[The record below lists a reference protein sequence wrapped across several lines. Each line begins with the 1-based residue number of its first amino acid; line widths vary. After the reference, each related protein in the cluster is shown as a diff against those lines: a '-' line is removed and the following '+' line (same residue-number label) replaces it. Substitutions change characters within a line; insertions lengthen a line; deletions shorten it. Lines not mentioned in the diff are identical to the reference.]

1 MSARRSRSIAA
12 STLGLLVTA
21 GVASAV
27 EPPATTAAPAA
38 TTPAAAPAA
47 PPTDERIA
55 AYQEFRRAFSAREY
69 AAARAAAERV
79 VVLTEQLH
87 GTDSRELVNPL
98 ANLGA
103 AHYRLAEY
111 PAAEVAF
118 ARAVRI
124 VDGQIAGADRS
135 LIAPL
140 RGLGETYL
148 ATKQYAEAALALKRA
163 TDLSRNLDG
172 LFNTDQLET
181 LDSLIEAY
189 IGLERLQDA
198 EKESQYAFRVA
209 ESAFGR
215 TDLRLLEPL
224 DRLARWYEY
233 VGRYTTAR
241 GLHAR
246 ALQLSETQAS
256 PGSALGVDAL
266 RGLARTYYLEFIYG
280 PEDPESA
287 TTDPM
292 APIAPTPEG
301 RLNPDGERALK
312 LALEALARAQ
322 PPDQQARAGTLVE
335 LGDWYLIGGALARAH
350 DAYRQG
356 WTESQ
361 AAGGTALAT
370 LQQPRRLAYRPPSIS
385 ISRASPTRPDE
396 WEERFVEVRFTVG
409 TDGRVAS
416 VETAATNAPA
426 AAERSVQFAVRR
438 ARYAPRLEN
447 GEPVETTGVLLRER
461 VLVRKGSSPAGEAA
475 TETSAPASNPTS
487 NPTSTPASAPATAP
501 ASAADGAAAPPAA
514 P

>member
-1 MSARRSRSIAA
+1 VSVRTSRSIAV
-12 STLGLLVTA
+12 SSLGLLMTA
-21 GVASAV
+21 GGAWAV
-27 EPPATTAAPAA
+27 EPPATAAS
-38 TTPAAAPAA
+38 PAAAPAA
-47 PPTDERIA
+47 LPAPAAPPVDERIA
-55 AYQEFRRAFSAREY
+55 AYQEFQRAFGARDY
-69 AAARAAAERV
+69 AAARPAAERV

-98 ANLGA
+98 SNLGA
-103 AHYRLAEY
+103 VHYRLGEH

-172 LFNTDQLET
+172 LFNVDQLET

-209 ESAFGR
+209 ESAYGR
-215 TDLRLLEPL
+215 TDLRLLDPL

-256 PGSALGVDAL
+256 PGSVLGVDAL

-287 TTDPM
+287 TADPM

-312 LALEALARAQ
+312 LALEALSRAQ
-322 PPDQQARAGTLVE
+322 PPDLQARAGTLVE

-356 WTESQ
+356 WAESQ
-361 AAGGTALAT
+361 SAGGAALVT

-385 ISRASPTRPDE
+385 IARASPTRPDE

-409 TDGRVAS
+409 TDGRVS
-416 VETAATNAPA
+416 SIETAATNAPA

-461 VLVRKGSSPAGEAA
+461 VLVRKGSGSADDGASA
-475 TETSAPASNPTS
+475 TETAAAAENAGAGSAQSAESAATPPASP
-487 NPTSTPASAPATAP
+487 
-501 ASAADGAAAPPAA
+501 
-514 P
+514 

>member
-1 MSARRSRSIAA
+1 MSVHPTRCIAV
-12 STLGLLVTA
+12 STLGLLLSGA
-21 GVASAV
+21 ASHAV
-27 EPPATTAAPAA
+27 EQPATPAAQAAAPAA
-38 TTPAAAPAA
+38 TPAA

-55 AYQEFRRAFSAREY
+55 AYQQFQRAFSARDY
-69 AAARAAAERV
+69 AAARPAAERV
-79 VVLTEQLH
+79 VVLTEQQH

-98 ANLGA
+98 SNLGA
-103 AHYRLAEY
+103 VHYRLGEY

-118 ARAVRI
+118 ARALRI
-124 VDGQIAGADRS
+124 VDGQIAGADRN

-172 LFNTDQLET
+172 LFNVDQLET

-209 ESAFGR
+209 ESAYGR
-215 TDLRLLEPL
+215 SDLRLLEPL

-256 PGSALGVDAL
+256 PGSVLGVDAL

-287 TTDPM
+287 AADPM
-292 APIAPTPEG
+292 APLAPTPEG

-322 PPDQQARAGTLVE
+322 PPDLQARAGTLVE

-356 WTESQ
+356 WNESQ
-361 AAGGTALAT
+361 AAGGATLAT

-385 ISRASPTRPDE
+385 IARASPTRPEE

-409 TDGRVAS
+409 TDGRVSS

-461 VLVRKGSSPAGEAA
+461 VLVRKC
-475 TETSAPASNPTS
+475 SAPAEDP
-487 NPTSTPASAPATAP
+487 PPETPETPPEASPQMPPDVAPGT
-501 ASAADGAAAPPAA
+501 PPANS
-514 P
+514 

>member
-1 MSARRSRSIAA
+1 MSVRTSRSIAV
-12 STLGLLVTA
+12 SSLGLLMTA
-21 GVASAV
+21 GAAWAV
-27 EPPATTAAPAA
+27 EPPAKAASPTATSAA
-38 TTPAAAPAA
+38 VPAPAA
-47 PPTDERIA
+47 PSPADERIA
-55 AYQEFRRAFSAREY
+55 AYLEFQRAFGARDY
-69 AAARAAAERV
+69 AAARPAAERV

-98 ANLGA
+98 VNLGA
-103 AHYRLAEY
+103 VHYRLGEH

-148 ATKQYAEAALALKRA
+148 ATRQYAEAALALKRA

-172 LFNTDQLET
+172 LFNVDQLET

-209 ESAFGR
+209 ESAYGR

-256 PGSALGVDAL
+256 PGSPLGVDAL

-287 TTDPM
+287 AADPM

-312 LALEALARAQ
+312 LALEALGRAQ
-322 PPDQQARAGTLVE
+322 PPDVQARAGTLVE

-356 WTESQ
+356 WAESQ
-361 AAGGTALAT
+361 SAGGAALAT

-385 ISRASPTRPDE
+385 IARASPTRPDE

-409 TDGRVAS
+409 TDGRVSA
-416 VETAATNAPA
+416 VETAATNAPP
-426 AAERSVQFAVRR
+426 AAERSVQFSVRR

-461 VLVRKGSSPAGEAA
+461 VLVRKGSAPAADESTA
-475 TETSAPASNPTS
+475 TETAATTEDAEAGSAQG
-487 NPTSTPASAPATAP
+487 
-501 ASAADGAAAPPAA
+501 ADGSATPPVS

>member
-1 MSARRSRSIAA
+1 MSLRFFRRLAA
-12 STLGLLVTA
+12 STLGLLLATA
-21 GVASAV
+21 DAAEPTQPPDS
-27 EPPATTAAPAA
+27 PPAAQPAV
-38 TTPAAAPAA
+38 
-47 PPTDERIA
+47 DERLA
-55 AYQEFRRAFSAREY
+55 AHQEFKRAFEARDY

-79 VVLTEQLH
+79 VVLSEQVH
-87 GTDSRELVNPL
+87 GGDSRDIVNPL

-103 AHYRLAEY
+103 AHYRLGEY

-124 VDGQIAGADRS
+124 IDGQLGGADRL

-148 ATKQYAEAALALKRA
+148 VTKQYAEAALALKRA

-172 LFNTDQLET
+172 LFNVDQLET

-209 ESAFGR
+209 ESNFGR
-215 TDLRLLEPL
+215 NDLRMLEPL
-224 DRLARWYEY
+224 DRLARWYES

-246 ALQLSETQAS
+246 ALQLSETLAS
-256 PGSALGVDAL
+256 AGSPLGVDAL
-266 RGLARTYYLEFIYG
+266 RGLARTYYLEFIFG

-287 TTDPM
+287 NSDPI
-292 APIAPTPEG
+292 APLAPTPEG

-322 PPDQQARAGTLVE
+322 PPDLQARAGTLVE
-335 LGDWYLIGGALARAH
+335 LGDWYLIGGAIARAH
-350 DAYRQG
+350 ETYRQG
-356 WTESQ
+356 WSESQ
-361 AAGGTALAT
+361 AAGATALAV

-385 ISRASPTRPDE
+385 VTRAAPTRPDD
-396 WEERFVEVRFTVG
+396 WEQRFVEVRFTVG
-409 TDGRVAS
+409 TDGRVS
-416 VETAATNAPA
+416 GIETASTDAPA
-426 AAERSVQFAVRR
+426 AAERAVQFAVRR

-447 GEPVETTGVLLRER
+447 GEPVETSGVLLRER
-461 VLVRKGSSPAGEAA
+461 VLVRKGSAAAETPEPA
-475 TETSAPASNPTS
+475 ETPAPTDAPTPDPAPAP
-487 NPTSTPASAPATAP
+487 
-501 ASAADGAAAPPAA
+501 
-514 P
+514 

>member
-1 MSARRSRSIAA
+1 MSVRPVRRIAA
-12 STLGLLVTA
+12 STLGLLLA
-21 GVASAV
+21 
-27 EPPATTAAPAA
+27 ATTAQAADQAEAPDPAPVTPDAPAA
-38 TTPAAAPAA
+38 ADP
-47 PPTDERIA
+47 PPTATADERLL
-55 AYQEFRRAFSAREY
+55 AYREFKRAFEARDFV
-69 AAARAAAERV
+69 AAKPVAEQV
-79 VVLTEQLH
+79 VVLSEQRH
-87 GTDSRELVNPL
+87 GVESRELVNPL
-98 ANLGA
+98 VNLGA
-103 AHYRLAEY
+103 VHYRLGEFA
-111 PAAEVAF
+111 AAEVAF

-124 VDGQIAGADRS
+124 IDGQIAGADRA

-172 LFNTDQLET
+172 LFNIDQLET

-209 ESAFGR
+209 ESNFGR
-215 TDLRLLEPL
+215 NDLRLLEPL

-246 ALQLSETQAS
+246 ALQLSENLVS

-287 TTDPM
+287 TADPM
-292 APIAPTPEG
+292 APLTPTPDG

-322 PPDQQARAGTLVE
+322 PPDLQARAGTLVE
-335 LGDWYLIGGALARAH
+335 LGDWYLIGGSLERAH

-361 AAGGTALAT
+361 AAGGAALAT

-385 ISRASPTRPDE
+385 VARASPSRPDE
-396 WEERFVEVRFTVG
+396 WEERFVELRFTVG
-409 TDGRVAS
+409 TDGRVDGI
-416 VETAATNAPA
+416 ETAATNAPA

-447 GEPVETTGVLLRER
+447 GEPVATAGVLLRER
-461 VLVRKGSSPAGEAA
+461 VLVRKGSAPE
-475 TETSAPASNPTS
+475 EPREDAPAPSED
-487 NPTSTPASAPATAP
+487 A
-501 ASAADGAAAPPAA
+501 AAAPPPPAA
-514 P
+514 DPPAP